1 MPNCG
6 IVDVGS
12 NTIRLSIYQYSDK
25 DFHFQLLL
33 SKKVTAGLAGYVRS
47 GELSP
52 QGIQVAAGAL
62 AGFRQAADNLRLDA
76 FHVFATASLRN
87 ISNPDEALAP
97 MEHAAGTRVRI
108 LTGAEEG
115 ELSFLGACHGVPASD
130 VPGLLADIG
139 GGSTELVV
147 YQKGKVLSSVSLAI
161 GSLSL
166 YTRHVTGLF
175 PTAEQA
181 KAIQDQV
188 KAQLDRHSAQ
198 RCPYLRGVGGTLRA
212 AAKLCGSAPG
222 ASIPAQDLRRLYREV
237 KKGDCCTLQRILHV
251 TPERVHTLAPG
262 LIILNNILT
271 RYQVER
277 VDVSGQGVREGYL
290 LRYVMG
296 EGGAHAQGR

>member
-12 NTIRLSIYQYSDK
+12 NTIRLSIYQYDDK
-25 DFHFQLLL
+25 EFQLLL
-33 SKKVTAGLAGYVRS
+33 SKKVTAGLAGYVRN

-52 QGIQVAAGAL
+52 QGIQIAAGAL
-62 AGFRQAADNLRLDA
+62 GGFRQAADNLRLDA

-87 ISNPDEALAP
+87 ISNPDEALGP
-97 MEHAAGTRVRI
+97 MEDAAGARVRI

-115 ELSFLGACHGVPASD
+115 ELSFLGACHGLPASD

-147 YQKGKVLSSVSLAI
+147 HHKGEVLSSVSLPI

-166 YTRHVTGLF
+166 YTRHVTGVF
-175 PTAEQA
+175 PTPAQA

-188 KAQLDRHSAQ
+188 KAQLERAPVQ
-198 RCPYLRGVGGTLRA
+198 RCPHLRGVGGTLRA
-212 AAKLCGSAPG
+212 AAKLCGSALGEP
-222 ASIPAQDLRRLYREV
+222 IPAHDLRRLCREV

-262 LIILNNILT
+262 LIILNTVLK
-271 RYQVER
+271 RYQVEK

-296 EGGAHAQGR
+296 EDGVHAQGR